1 MRVEVLNTGTEL
13 LLGAVLN
20 THPRIF
26 AEALWPLGLRLDR
39 QVTVPDG
46 GDGIRDALAEAFGR
60 AEIVLM
66 TGGLGPTTDDISREA
81 VAELFGVEMI
91 HDESV
96 MESIRARFARRGLEM
111 SARNARQA
119 QRPAEAVVLP
129 NHHGTA
135 PGLYFAPRP
144 WRQGQLTPHLFLLPG
159 PPRELQPMF
168 IEGVLPILQKVVPP
182 RPAVEMRVFRTA
194 GLGESNVEQM
204 VGEPLLA
211 LGIELGYCARPGEV
225 DLRTIGAPAIL
236 DEAARIIEDKLG
248 PHIVTRDQ
256 RTLEKV
262 VVDALTARHETVAI
276 AESCT
281 GGFLA
286 HRITNVPG
294 ASAVF
299 LEGFVTYANAAKT
312 RSLGVD
318 AALIAAHGAVSE
330 PVAAAMAEG
339 ARRAA
344 GADHALATTGIAGPD
359 GGTEEKPVG
368 TVFIALA
375 TKLGPTVVQR
385 HRFGSSRENF
395 KDHATQAALNLL
407 RRTLPSGSAEPL
419 AAVPSR

>member
-13 LLGAVLN
+13 LLGTVLN

-26 AEALWPLGLRLDR
+26 AEALWPLGLRLNR

-46 GDGIRDALAEAFGR
+46 GQGIRDALEEAFGR

-81 VAELFGVEMI
+81 VAELLGVEMI
-91 HDESV
+91 HDETV
-96 MESIRARFARRGLEM
+96 MEAIRARFARRGLQM

-119 QRPAEAVVLP
+119 QRPPEAIVLP
-129 NHHGTA
+129 NQHGTA
-135 PGLYFAPRP
+135 PGLYLAPRP
-144 WRQGQLTPHLFLLPG
+144 WRTGKTPHLFLLPG

-182 RPAVEMRVFRTA
+182 RPTVEMRVFRTT

-225 DLRTIGAPAIL
+225 DLRTIGDPAVL
-236 DEAARIIEDKLG
+236 VEAARIIEEKLG

-262 VVDALTARHETVAI
+262 VVDALTTRGETLAV

-294 ASAVF
+294 ASAIF
-299 LEGFVTYANAAKT
+299 LEGFVTYANAAKA
-312 RSLGVD
+312 RALGVD
-318 AALIAAHGAVSE
+318 TALIEAHGAVSE
-330 PVAAAMAEG
+330 PVALAMAEG
-339 ARRAA
+339 ARRMA
-344 GADHALATTGIAGPD
+344 GADHALSTTGIAGPD
-359 GGTEEKPVG
+359 GGSEEKPVG

-375 TKLGPTVVQR
+375 TKLGPTVVER
-385 HRFGSSRENF
+385 HRFGSNRENF

-407 RRTLPSGSAEPL
+407 RRTLVGAS
-419 AAVPSR
+419 V